1 MTYKVSQ
8 SAVIERLISGENFL
22 CNTMTGDKV
31 GDAYHV
37 RSNGVLIGLAKDGRR
52 LVNTT
57 RHGQATARHQAQL
70 RTAWGEAG
78 YDLAT
83 DAGITKAATK

>member
-1 MTYKVSQ
+1 MPYKVSQ
-8 SAVIERLISGENFL
+8 SAVIARLIAKENFL

-37 RSNGVLIGLAKDGRR
+37 RSGGVLIGLEKDGRL
-52 LVNTT
+52 LVNTSK
-57 RHGQATARHQAQL
+57 HSSATAKHQAQL
-70 RTAWGEAG
+70 RTAWGEQG

-83 DAGITKAATK
+83 DAGIAAEATR